1 MENNK
6 LKELAQEF
14 FDKYMV
20 FQEADD
26 QLKALKVEALYKFLA
41 DNQWKIY
48 ADYDKMSHRQMVV
61 YTLEN
66 RDFKVEEIPD
76 DLIDSI
82 TERFGDILYDDSD
95 NHFANC
101 IRYAIDDYEEDLE
114 EYKLEV
120 DNGENV

>member
-14 FDKYMV
+14 FDKCII
-20 FQEADD
+20 FQGVDD
-26 QLKALKVEALYKFLA
+26 QLKAFRVENLYNFLV

-82 TERFGDILYDDSD
+82 TERFDDILYDDND
-95 NHFANC
+95 NYFESC
-101 IRYAIDDYEEDLE
+101 LRYAIDDFGEDLQ
-114 EYKLEV
+114 EYAVE
-120 DNGENV
+120 D